1 MNSMNHTLSGAAL
14 AAHWRNGGAQNSP
27 AGPLFASGEFAEADI
42 IDELGLYTGY
52 SSCSG
57 SLTHPCC

>member
-1 MNSMNHTLSGAAL
+1 MNATLNGAEL
-14 AAHWRNGGAQNSP
+14 VAHWRTGSNNSP

>member
-1 MNSMNHTLSGAAL
+1 MNIALNGAELVAR
-14 AAHWRNGGAQNSP
+14 WRNGSQNSP
-27 AGPLFASGEFAEADI
+27 AGPLFASGQFAEADI

>member
-1 MNSMNHTLSGAAL
+1 MNHTLSGAELVAR
-14 AAHWRNGGAQNSP
+14 WRNGSQNSP

-42 IDELGLYTGY
+42 TDIIGVYTGY